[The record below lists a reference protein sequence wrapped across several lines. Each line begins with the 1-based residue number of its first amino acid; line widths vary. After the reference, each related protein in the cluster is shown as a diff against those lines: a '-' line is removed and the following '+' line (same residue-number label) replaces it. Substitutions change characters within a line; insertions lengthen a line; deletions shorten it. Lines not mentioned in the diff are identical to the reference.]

1 EIEEKKGNIAA
12 GLTKEGSIS
21 IKTAYET
28 INLSDETFNTSE
40 EGLEKAVLQIE
51 EVYAVPGLAV
61 NEGVPV
67 IKLTDESVQEY
78 KQMLDKEQ
86 KKAERD
92 VSLAEM
98 EKEEKS
104 LDIEYTYQ
112 KSIAD
117 GENAEEKYNL
127 TIQTLENNIKSL
139 QDEIAA
145 CQERIRSL
153 ENNNGS
159 SAELSV
165 ERSNLRSEEHT
176 SELQSRFDLVCRL

>member
-1 EIEEKKGNIAA
+1 MRKKNTALIFVLFLLIAGMSTGCQKSREDYSEIEVKKGNIAA

-117 GENAEEKYNL
+117 GENAEEKYIL
-127 TIQTLENNIKSL
+127 GRTGRKS
-139 QDEIAA
+139 
-145 CQERIRSL
+145 RGYR
-153 ENNNGS
+153 GS
-159 SAELSV
+159 EDYLPV
-165 ERSNLRSEEHT
+165 L
-176 SELQSRFDLVCRL
+176 

>member
-1 EIEEKKGNIAA
+1 IRASV
-12 GLTKEGSIS
+12 T
-21 IKTAYET
+21 
-28 INLSDETFNTSE
+28 LSLFTYTTLFRS
-40 EGLEKAVLQIE
+40 EKAVLQIE

-165 ERSNLRSEEHT
+165 ERSNLSSLETRLQTAQSEKE
-176 SELQSRFDLVCRL
+176 